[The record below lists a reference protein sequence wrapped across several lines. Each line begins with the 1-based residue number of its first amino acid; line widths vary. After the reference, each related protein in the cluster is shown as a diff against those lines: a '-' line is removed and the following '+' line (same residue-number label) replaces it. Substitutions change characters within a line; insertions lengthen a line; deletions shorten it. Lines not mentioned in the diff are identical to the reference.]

1 MTTPPFVGHC
11 LELLAPLG
19 RPRARRMFGGWGLY
33 LDDVFVALVASDQL
47 YLKVDARTQS
57 AFEGAGCT
65 PFVYHGQGKPV
76 TMSYWTVPP
85 EALDSPSLMTPW
97 ARLALQAALAA
108 RAAAVKPAP
117 RRRQAARRKPASG
130 TT

>member
-19 RPRARRMFGGWGLY
+19 QPRARRMFGGWGLY
-33 LDDVFVALVASDQL
+33 LDDVFVALVASEQL
-47 YLKVDARTQS
+47 YLKVDARTQP
-57 AFEGAGCT
+57 AFESAGCS

-85 EALDSPSLMTPW
+85 EALDSASLMTPW

-108 RAAAVKPAP
+108 RAAAVKAAP
-117 RRRQAARRKPASG
+117 RRRQATRRRATTG